1 MKFERYFI
9 ILKNKLKMFGLML
22 KGKTA
27 VVTGSLS
34 GIGLGIAQAL
44 AGCGANVVLNGFA
57 PEDEIARTEKALT
70 SANSQAKFIFAD
82 LTKPAD
88 SRDLVKKSIAHFG
101 KVDILVNNAGMQHID
116 KTEDFPDAQWERVLA
131 LNLSS
136 NFYAIAE
143 ALPGMKQRKWG
154 RIINIASAHGL
165 VASPNKSAYCASK
178 FGVVGLT
185 KVVALENAKEGVTC
199 NAICPGFVMTPLIEK
214 QIQIIMEKRGI
225 SFEEASEVLCS
236 EKHPT
241 GRLGRPEDLGALAAF
256 LCSDNAVQM
265 TGSSYS
271 MDGGWTAI

>member
-1 MKFERYFI
+1 
-9 ILKNKLKMFGLML
+9 MFGLML

-70 SANSQAKFIFAD
+70 SANSKAKFIFAD

-136 NFYAIAE
+136 NFYTIAA

-178 FGVVGLT
+178 FGVVGLS

>member
-1 MKFERYFI
+1 
-9 ILKNKLKMFGLML
+9 MFGLML

-70 SANSQAKFIFAD
+70 SANSKAKFIFAD

-136 NFYAIAE
+136 NFYTIAE

-178 FGVVGLT
+178 FGVVGLS

>member
-1 MKFERYFI
+1 M
-9 ILKNKLKMFGLML
+9 ML
-22 KGKTA
+22 KGQTA

-34 GIGLGIAQAL
+34 GIGLGIAQGLSA
-44 AGCGANVVLNGFA
+44 AGANVVLNGFA
-57 PEDEIARTEKALT
+57 PEDEIARLEKSLT
-70 SANSQAKFIFAD
+70 NANSKAKFIYAD

-88 SRDLVKKSIAHFG
+88 SRALVKNAISHFG

-116 KTEDFPDAQWERVLA
+116 KTEDFPDEVWEKLLA

-136 NFYAIAE
+136 NFYTIAE

-185 KVVALENAKEGVTC
+185 KVVALENAKEGITC
-199 NAICPGFVMTPLIEK
+199 NAICPGFIMTPLIEK
-214 QIQIIMEKRGI
+214 QIQIIMEKRNMN
-225 SFEEASEVLCS
+225 FEQASEVLCS
-236 EKHPT
+236 DKHPN
-241 GRLGRPEDLGALAAF
+241 GKLGKPEDVGALATF
-256 LCSDNAVQM
+256 LCSENAGQM

-271 MDGGWTAI
+271 IDGGWTAI

>member
-1 MKFERYFI
+1 
-9 ILKNKLKMFGLML
+9 
-22 KGKTA
+22 
-27 VVTGSLS
+27 
-34 GIGLGIAQAL
+34 
-44 AGCGANVVLNGFA
+44 
-57 PEDEIARTEKALT
+57 
-70 SANSQAKFIFAD
+70 
-82 LTKPAD
+82 
-88 SRDLVKKSIAHFG
+88 
-101 KVDILVNNAGMQHID
+101 
-116 KTEDFPDAQWERVLA
+116 
-131 LNLSS
+131 
-136 NFYAIAE
+136 
-143 ALPGMKQRKWG
+143 MKQRKWG

-225 SFEEASEVLCS
+225 SFEEASEILCS